1 MTDSRTGKSWG
12 GVTSTGGR
20 AGITHLYGVDNQ
32 YGIFVSGAYHQL
44 TGNNVDSNTRK
55 KSLLESLKPWL
66 KLLTPP

>member
-1 MTDSRTGKSWG
+1 VVEQALHTFME
-12 GVTSTGGR
+12 
-20 AGITHLYGVDNQ
+20 LDNQ

-66 KLLTPP
+66 KLLTPPLG